1 MALLFLCKSGTF
13 YENKNE
19 TANTSV
25 IISFCGTQNTVS
37 LRCSTKPQNEEIR
50 TQKHFIKKQNRNEST
65 WIKALCFSD
74 FFYRTQIHTRHFHK
88 AFAYHQSIQV
98 LFQYVP
104 LEGSSYSK
112 VVLVA
117 EQLVYEVLKQ
127 WTACHPCYS
136 SCVFSCIKIHLRLNY
151 ALYFHFF
158 LRRLTFK
165 CIITDQSPKLDN
177 INRSFLA
184 ICKEITSST
193 ILERENEIYNQN
205 QWSKVCDK
213 FARAW
218 SAISIPSI

>member
-1 MALLFLCKSGTF
+1 MKTKMKQLTHLWLLAFVGHKARLAWDVPLSLKTRRS
-13 YENKNE
+13 EHRN
-19 TANTSV
+19 
-25 IISFCGTQNTVS
+25 IS
-37 LRCSTKPQNEEIR
+37 LKKP
-50 TQKHFIKKQNRNEST
+50 KKNRNEST

-117 EQLVYEVLKQ
+117 EQLVYELLKQ

-158 LRRLTFK
+158 LRGLTFK

-177 INRSFLA
+177 INTSFLA

-193 ILERENEIYNQN
+193 ILERENEIYNESVIQSLW
-205 QWSKVCDK
+205 QIC
-213 FARAW
+213 
-218 SAISIPSI
+218 

>member
-50 TQKHFIKKQNRNEST
+50 TQKHFIKKKKQKWIHMNQST
-65 WIKALCFSD
+65 LFLWLFL
-74 FFYRTQIHTRHFHK
+74 YTQIHTRHFHK

-117 EQLVYEVLKQ
+117 EQLVYELLKQ

-158 LRRLTFK
+158 LRGLTFK

-193 ILERENEIYNQN
+193 ILERENEIYNESVIQSLW
-205 QWSKVCDK
+205 QIC
-213 FARAW
+213 
-218 SAISIPSI
+218 

>member
-1 MALLFLCKSGTF
+1 MKTKMKRLTHLWLLAFVGHKTRLAWDVPLSLKTRRSEHRNISLKKKKQKWIHMNQSTLFLW
-13 YENKNE
+13 
-19 TANTSV
+19 
-25 IISFCGTQNTVS
+25 
-37 LRCSTKPQNEEIR
+37 L
-50 TQKHFIKKQNRNEST
+50 
-65 WIKALCFSD
+65 
-74 FFYRTQIHTRHFHK
+74 FYRTQIHTRHFHK

-117 EQLVYEVLKQ
+117 EQLVYELLKQ

>member
-1 MALLFLCKSGTF
+1 MKTKMKRLTHLWLLAFVGHKTRLAWDVPLSLKTRRS
-13 YENKNE
+13 EHRN
-19 TANTSV
+19 
-25 IISFCGTQNTVS
+25 IS
-37 LRCSTKPQNEEIR
+37 L
-50 TQKHFIKKQNRNEST
+50 KKKNRNEST

-117 EQLVYEVLKQ
+117 EQLVYELLKQ

-158 LRRLTFK
+158 LCGLTFK

-193 ILERENEIYNQN
+193 ILERENEIYNESVIQSLW
-205 QWSKVCDK
+205 QIC
-213 FARAW
+213 
-218 SAISIPSI
+218 

>member
-1 MALLFLCKSGTF
+1 MKTKMKRLTHLWLLAFVGHKTRLAWDVPLSLKTRRS
-13 YENKNE
+13 EHRN
-19 TANTSV
+19 
-25 IISFCGTQNTVS
+25 IS
-37 LRCSTKPQNEEIR
+37 L
-50 TQKHFIKKQNRNEST
+50 KKKNRNEST

-74 FFYRTQIHTRHFHK
+74 FFYHTQIHTRHFHK

-117 EQLVYEVLKQ
+117 EQLVYELLKQ

-158 LRRLTFK
+158 LRGLTFK

-193 ILERENEIYNQN
+193 ILERENEIYNESVIQSLW
-205 QWSKVCDK
+205 QIC
-213 FARAW
+213 
-218 SAISIPSI
+218 

>member
-1 MALLFLCKSGTF
+1 MKTKMKRLTHLWLLAFVGHKTRLAWDVPLSLKTRRS
-13 YENKNE
+13 EHRN
-19 TANTSV
+19 
-25 IISFCGTQNTVS
+25 ISF
-37 LRCSTKPQNEEIR
+37 
-50 TQKHFIKKQNRNEST
+50 KKKNRNEST

-117 EQLVYEVLKQ
+117 EQLVYELLKQ

-158 LRRLTFK
+158 LRGLTFK

-193 ILERENEIYNQN
+193 ILERENEIYNESVIQSLW
-205 QWSKVCDK
+205 QIC
-213 FARAW
+213 
-218 SAISIPSI
+218 

>member
-1 MALLFLCKSGTF
+1 MKTKMKRLTHLWLLAFVGHKTRLAWDVPLSLKTRRS
-13 YENKNE
+13 EHRN
-19 TANTSV
+19 
-25 IISFCGTQNTVS
+25 IS
-37 LRCSTKPQNEEIR
+37 L
-50 TQKHFIKKQNRNEST
+50 KKQNRNEST

-117 EQLVYEVLKQ
+117 EQLVYELLKQ

-158 LRRLTFK
+158 LRGLTFK

-193 ILERENEIYNQN
+193 ILERENEIYNESVIQSLW
-205 QWSKVCDK
+205 QIC
-213 FARAW
+213 
-218 SAISIPSI
+218 

>member
-1 MALLFLCKSGTF
+1 MKTKMKLLTHLWLLAFVGHKTRLAWDVPLSLKTRRS
-13 YENKNE
+13 EHRN
-19 TANTSV
+19 
-25 IISFCGTQNTVS
+25 IS
-37 LRCSTKPQNEEIR
+37 L
-50 TQKHFIKKQNRNEST
+50 KKKTRNEST

-98 LFQYVP
+98 LFQYVL

-117 EQLVYEVLKQ
+117 EQLVYELLKQ

-158 LRRLTFK
+158 LRGLTFK

-193 ILERENEIYNQN
+193 ILERENEIYNESVIQSLW
-205 QWSKVCDK
+205 QIC
-213 FARAW
+213 
-218 SAISIPSI
+218 

>member
-1 MALLFLCKSGTF
+1 MKTKMKRLTHLWLLAFVGHKTRLAWDVPLSLKTRRS
-13 YENKNE
+13 EHRN
-19 TANTSV
+19 
-25 IISFCGTQNTVS
+25 IS
-37 LRCSTKPQNEEIR
+37 LKKKP
-50 TQKHFIKKQNRNEST
+50 RNEST

-117 EQLVYEVLKQ
+117 EQLVYELLKQ

-158 LRRLTFK
+158 LRGLTFK

-193 ILERENEIYNQN
+193 ILERENEIYNESVIQSLW
-205 QWSKVCDK
+205 QIC
-213 FARAW
+213 
-218 SAISIPSI
+218 

>member
-1 MALLFLCKSGTF
+1 MKTKMKRLTRLWLLAFVGHKTRLAWDVPLSLKTRRS
-13 YENKNE
+13 EHRN
-19 TANTSV
+19 
-25 IISFCGTQNTVS
+25 IS
-37 LRCSTKPQNEEIR
+37 LL
-50 TQKHFIKKQNRNEST
+50 KKKNRNEST

-117 EQLVYEVLKQ
+117 EQLVYELLKQ

-158 LRRLTFK
+158 LHGLTFK

-193 ILERENEIYNQN
+193 ILERENEIYNESVIQSLW
-205 QWSKVCDK
+205 QIC
-213 FARAW
+213 
-218 SAISIPSI
+218 

>member
-1 MALLFLCKSGTF
+1 MKTKMKRLTHLWLLAFVGHKTRLAWDVPLSLKTRRS
-13 YENKNE
+13 EHRN
-19 TANTSV
+19 
-25 IISFCGTQNTVS
+25 IS
-37 LRCSTKPQNEEIR
+37 L
-50 TQKHFIKKQNRNEST
+50 KKKNRNEST

-117 EQLVYEVLKQ
+117 EQLVYELLKQ

-158 LRRLTFK
+158 FYADWPSNVSSQIRAQSLRTLIDPFW
-165 CIITDQSPKLDN
+165 L
-177 INRSFLA
+177 
-184 ICKEITSST
+184 
-193 ILERENEIYNQN
+193 
-205 QWSKVCDK
+205 
-213 FARAW
+213 FARKLQA
-218 SAISIPSI
+218 AQY

>member
-50 TQKHFIKKQNRNEST
+50 TQKHFIKKKKQKWIHMNQST
-65 WIKALCFSD
+65 LFLWL
-74 FFYRTQIHTRHFHK
+74 FYRTQIHTRHFHK

-117 EQLVYEVLKQ
+117 EQLVYELLKQ

-158 LRRLTFK
+158 LCGLTFK

-193 ILERENEIYNQN
+193 ILERENEIYNESVIQSLW
-205 QWSKVCDK
+205 QIC
-213 FARAW
+213 
-218 SAISIPSI
+218 

>member
-1 MALLFLCKSGTF
+1 MKTKMKQLTHLWLLAFVGHKTRLAWDVPLSLKTRRS
-13 YENKNE
+13 EHRN
-19 TANTSV
+19 
-25 IISFCGTQNTVS
+25 IS
-37 LRCSTKPQNEEIR
+37 L
-50 TQKHFIKKQNRNEST
+50 KKKNRNEST

-117 EQLVYEVLKQ
+117 EQLVYELLKQ

-158 LRRLTFK
+158 LRGLTFK

-177 INRSFLA
+177 INTSFLA

-193 ILERENEIYNQN
+193 ILERENEIYNESVIQSLW
-205 QWSKVCDK
+205 QIC
-213 FARAW
+213 
-218 SAISIPSI
+218 

>member
-1 MALLFLCKSGTF
+1 MKTKMKQLTHLWLLAFVGHKTRLAWDVPLSLKTRRS
-13 YENKNE
+13 EHRN
-19 TANTSV
+19 
-25 IISFCGTQNTVS
+25 IS
-37 LRCSTKPQNEEIR
+37 LKKP
-50 TQKHFIKKQNRNEST
+50 KKTRNEST

-117 EQLVYEVLKQ
+117 EQLVYELLKQ

-158 LRRLTFK
+158 LRGLTFK

-177 INRSFLA
+177 INTSFLA

-193 ILERENEIYNQN
+193 ILERENEIYNESVIQSLW
-205 QWSKVCDK
+205 QIC
-213 FARAW
+213 
-218 SAISIPSI
+218 

>member
-1 MALLFLCKSGTF
+1 MNPHESKHS
-13 YENKNE
+13 
-19 TANTSV
+19 
-25 IISFCGTQNTVS
+25 VS
-37 LRCSTKPQNEEIR
+37 LT
-50 TQKHFIKKQNRNEST
+50 
-65 WIKALCFSD
+65 FS
-74 FFYRTQIHTRHFHK
+74 IHTRHFHK

-117 EQLVYEVLKQ
+117 EQLVYELLKQ

-158 LRRLTFK
+158 LRGLTFK

-193 ILERENEIYNQN
+193 ILERENEIYNESVIQ
-205 QWSKVCDK
+205 SL
-213 FARAW
+213 
-218 SAISIPSI
+218 

>member
-1 MALLFLCKSGTF
+1 MKTKMKRLTHLWLLAFVGHKTRLAWDVPLSLKTRRSEHRNISLKKKKQKWIHMNQSTLFLW
-13 YENKNE
+13 
-19 TANTSV
+19 
-25 IISFCGTQNTVS
+25 
-37 LRCSTKPQNEEIR
+37 L
-50 TQKHFIKKQNRNEST
+50 
-65 WIKALCFSD
+65 
-74 FFYRTQIHTRHFHK
+74 FYRTQIHTRHFHK

-117 EQLVYEVLKQ
+117 EQLVYELLKQ

-158 LRRLTFK
+158 LRGLTFK

-193 ILERENEIYNQN
+193 ILERENEIYNESVIQSLW
-205 QWSKVCDK
+205 QIC
-213 FARAW
+213 
-218 SAISIPSI
+218 

>member
-1 MALLFLCKSGTF
+1 MKTKMKRLTHLWLLAFVGHKTRLAWDVPLSLKTRRS
-13 YENKNE
+13 EHRN
-19 TANTSV
+19 
-25 IISFCGTQNTVS
+25 IS
-37 LRCSTKPQNEEIR
+37 L
-50 TQKHFIKKQNRNEST
+50 KKKNRNEST

-104 LEGSSYSK
+104 LEGSCYSK

-117 EQLVYEVLKQ
+117 EQLVYELLKQ

-158 LRRLTFK
+158 LRGLTFK

-193 ILERENEIYNQN
+193 ILERENEIYNESVIQSLW
-205 QWSKVCDK
+205 QIC
-213 FARAW
+213 
-218 SAISIPSI
+218 

>member
-1 MALLFLCKSGTF
+1 MKTKMKRLTRLWLLAFVGHKTRLAWDVPLSLKTRRS
-13 YENKNE
+13 EHRN
-19 TANTSV
+19 
-25 IISFCGTQNTVS
+25 IS
-37 LRCSTKPQNEEIR
+37 L
-50 TQKHFIKKQNRNEST
+50 KKKNRNEST

-117 EQLVYEVLKQ
+117 EQLVYELLKQ

-158 LRRLTFK
+158 LRGLTFK

-193 ILERENEIYNQN
+193 ILERENEIYNESVIQSLW
-205 QWSKVCDK
+205 QIC
-213 FARAW
+213 
-218 SAISIPSI
+218 